1 MKKME
6 LKKQNSEQ
14 LKQFILQNQKDIV
27 AEKIAIFT
35 QQTTKNH
42 IIKIKKKEIA
52 IAKTILNMNRE
63 KNINGWYKKN
73 QRQLLGTVIK
83 NSGLKTVSVLVERK
97 VKHPVYG
104 KYVKKSRKYLVHDEN
119 ASCKVGDTVVI
130 FETKP
135 FSKTKKFEVIY

>member
-42 IIKIKKKEIA
+42 LIKIKKKEIA
-52 IAKTILNMNRE
+52 IAKTILNMNRK
-63 KNINGWYKKN
+63 KNING
-73 QRQLLGTVIK
+73 
-83 NSGLKTVSVLVERK
+83 
-97 VKHPVYG
+97 
-104 KYVKKSRKYLVHDEN
+104 
-119 ASCKVGDTVVI
+119 
-130 FETKP
+130 
-135 FSKTKKFEVIY
+135 

>member
-1 MKKME
+1 MI
-6 LKKQNSEQ
+6 Q
-14 LKQFILQNQKDIV
+14 
-27 AEKIAIFT
+27 
-35 QQTTKNH
+35 
-42 IIKIKKKEIA
+42 
-52 IAKTILNMNRE
+52 
-63 KNINGWYKKN
+63 KN

-119 ASCKVGDTVVI
+119 ATCKVGDTVVI

-135 FSKTKKFEVIY
+135 CLKSKSWYVNSVLN

>member
-1 MKKME
+1 M
-6 LKKQNSEQ
+6 S
-14 LKQFILQNQKDIV
+14 D
-27 AEKIAIFT
+27 T
-35 QQTTKNH
+35 
-42 IIKIKKKEIA
+42 
-52 IAKTILNMNRE
+52 
-63 KNINGWYKKN
+63 KKN

-119 ASCKVGDTVVI
+119 ADCKVGDTVVI

-135 FSKTKKFEVIY
+135 LSKSKSWSVNSVLN

>member
-1 MKKME
+1 MG
-6 LKKQNSEQ
+6 
-14 LKQFILQNQKDIV
+14 D
-27 AEKIAIFT
+27 T
-35 QQTTKNH
+35 
-42 IIKIKKKEIA
+42 
-52 IAKTILNMNRE
+52 
-63 KNINGWYKKN
+63 KKN

-119 ASCKVGDTVVI
+119 ANCKVGDTVVI

-135 FSKTKKFEVIY
+135 LSKSKSWSVNSVLN

>member
-1 MKKME
+1 ME

-52 IAKTILNMNRE
+52 IAKTILNMNR
-63 KNINGWYKKN
+63 KKN
-73 QRQLLGTVIK
+73 TNG
-83 NSGLKTVSVLVERK
+83 
-97 VKHPVYG
+97 
-104 KYVKKSRKYLVHDEN
+104 
-119 ASCKVGDTVVI
+119 
-130 FETKP
+130 
-135 FSKTKKFEVIY
+135 

>member
-1 MKKME
+1 M
-6 LKKQNSEQ
+6 SE
-14 LKQFILQNQKDIV
+14 I
-27 AEKIAIFT
+27 
-35 QQTTKNH
+35 
-42 IIKIKKKEIA
+42 
-52 IAKTILNMNRE
+52 
-63 KNINGWYKKN
+63 KKN

-119 ASCKVGDTVVI
+119 SSSKVGDMVVI

-135 FSKTKKFEVIY
+135 LSKSKSWVINAILN